1 MNRKIVGSMM
11 KLTAFLFLSFSS
23 YHVFFFSQ
31 TLSMSIIFGIAS
43 LASTFFVLYWI
54 LNFVSVLAV
63 GLIEQLDKISI
74 EKRRLD
80 E

>member
-1 MNRKIVGSMM
+1 M

-43 LASTFFVLYWI
+43 LVSTFFVLYWI

-74 EKRRLD
+74 EKEKLD